1 MSWVLKQRK
10 KPIFPQ
16 NKNKQW
22 HALPTNQETSSE
34 NRNICCCCLAALCTQ
49 NYLVCLE
56 YSCTTSDVYAHHGP
70 CSWKI
75 PSHRSNCI
83 PTVIVVH
90 HFHNL
95 HQSKSE
101 VALQWSRAVT
111 SALSLLLNVWVS
123 SVLPWLPTSEGDI
136 HSAAA
141 GLDRHY
147 CKISFSTTLLTM
159 LGIH

>member
-1 MSWVLKQRK
+1 MACIAYEPGDFFREHECLLLLLSCLMRTELFGVFGVCTYNQWCLCPSWSLFLKDPK
-10 KPIFPQ
+10 
-16 NKNKQW
+16 
-22 HALPTNQETSSE
+22 
-34 NRNICCCCLAALCTQ
+34 TQ
-49 NYLVCLE
+49 IQLHTHC
-56 YSCTTSDVYAHHGP
+56 H
-70 CSWKI
+70 
-75 PSHRSNCI
+75 
-83 PTVIVVH
+83 VVH

-101 VALQWSRAVT
+101 VALQGSRAVT

-141 GLDRHY
+141 GLVGHY